1 MKILIVVDMQNDFVT
16 GSLGSPEAQAIVPNI
31 IEKIKQYAADPESAI
46 VFTRDTHYNNY
57 METMEGQYLPVPHCI
72 AHTEGWSIIDELV
85 GATVNFDTKC
95 KCVEVYNKYTFGLYE
110 LPKLIADLGA
120 EYNYEQWEVESVELV
135 GVCTDIC
142 VISNA
147 LLLKA
152 DYVGI
157 PITVD
162 SSCCAG
168 VTPAKH
174 EAALEVMR
182 SCQIN
187 VI

>member
-1 MKILIVVDMQNDFVT
+1 MKVLVVIDMQEDFIR
-16 GSLGSPEAQAIVPNI
+16 GSLGSPEAQAIVPAVAAKVA
-31 IEKIKQYAADPESAI
+31 EYAAMEESVI
-46 VFTRDTHYNNY
+46 IYTKDTHFDNY
-57 METMEGQYLPVPHCI
+57 METMEGKYLPVPHCI
-72 AHTEGWSIIDELV
+72 VSTKGWQIIP
-85 GATVNFDTKC
+85 
-95 KCVEVYNKYTFGLYE
+95 EVYYSDSVVIDKYTFGRR
-110 LPKLIADLGA
+110 DLDAIVWEACGRK
-120 EYNYEQWEVESVELV
+120 YNKFDIDSIELV

-147 LLLKA
+147 LILKA
-152 DYVGI
+152 NFTDV

-182 SCQIN
+182 SCQIE
-187 VI
+187 VK

>member
-1 MKILIVVDMQNDFVT
+1 MKVLVVIDMQKDFVD
-16 GSLGSPEAQAIVPNI
+16 GALGSPEAQAIVPNVAA
-31 IEKIKQYAADPESAI
+31 KVRQYAEMEDAVI
-46 VFTRDTHYNNY
+46 LYTRDTHFENY

-72 AHTEGWSIIDELV
+72 YQTEGWHIIP
-85 GATVNFDTKC
+85 
-95 KCVEVYNKYTFGLYE
+95 EVYIDNGCTDIVDKYTFGYDD
-110 LPKLIADLGA
+110 IARMV
-120 EYNYEQWEVESVELV
+120 EYSYRNRFKTWEVESIEICGL
-135 GVCTDIC
+135 CTSIC

-147 LLLKA
+147 LILKA
-152 DYVGI
+152 SFIGI

-182 SCQIN
+182 SCQID

>member
-1 MKILIVVDMQNDFVT
+1 MKVLVVIDMQKDFVD
-16 GSLGSPEAQAIVPNI
+16 GALGSPEAQAIVPNVAA
-31 IEKIKQYAADPESAI
+31 KVKQYAEMEDAVI
-46 VFTRDTHYNNY
+46 LYTRDTHYDNY

-72 AHTEGWSIIDELV
+72 YGSEGWSIIP
-85 GATVNFDTKC
+85 
-95 KCVEVYNKYTFGLYE
+95 EVYVDNGRTYVADKATFGYQH
-110 LPKLIADLGA
+110 IAGMVA
-120 EYNYEQWEVESVELV
+120 RSCRNCFEPWETWEVESIEICGL
-135 GVCTDIC
+135 CTDIC

-147 LLLKA
+147 LILKA
-152 DYVGI
+152 NFIGV

-168 VTPAKH
+168 VTPEKH

-182 SCQIN
+182 SCQID

>member
-1 MKILIVVDMQNDFVT
+1 MKYLIVVDMQKDFVD
-16 GSLGSPEAQAIVPNI
+16 GALGSPEAQAIVP
-31 IEKIKQYAADPESAI
+31 KVAAKVKQYAEIEDAI
-46 VFTRDTHYNNY
+46 VVYTRDTHQKDY
-57 METMEGQYLPVPHCI
+57 MATNEGKHLPVPHCI
-72 AHTEGWSIIDELV
+72 YDTEGWDIV
-85 GATVNFDTKC
+85 P
-95 KCVEVYNKYTFGLYE
+95 EVISDAAAMTILDKKTFGKYD
-110 LPKLIADLGA
+110 IAFDLLDLANEVFGG
-120 EYNYEQWEVESVELV
+120 YNIESIEIV
-135 GVCTDIC
+135 GLCTDIC

-147 LLLKA
+147 LILKA
-152 DYVGI
+152 NFPEI

-182 SCQIN
+182 SCQID